1 MKIFS
6 GDFVA
11 EYNRALTEFEKEQVE
26 LEVKY
31 EKIISKIVQRE
42 TDRLDQ
48 TFPMPFK
55 AGEEVTIDGV
65 KGIVKN
71 CPVDISFV
79 REGEDVR
86 GPQQY
91 YEMRTEQDEYII
103 TCEGMVRSVNV
114 VHDQVSQLEMDWG
127 VTSRDKN
134 YWPDEI
140 DSKD

>member
-11 EYNRALTEFEKEQVE
+11 EYNRALAEFEKEQVD

-42 TDRLDQ
+42 TDRLEQ
-48 TFPMPFK
+48 KFPMPFEV
-55 AGEEVTIDGV
+55 GEEVSIDGV
-65 KGIVKN
+65 RGTVKS

-91 YEMRTEQDEYII
+91 YEMRSSEDEYII

-114 VHDQVSQLEMDWG
+114 THNNVSQLEMDWG
-127 VTSRDKN
+127 VTARDKN